1 MPMKKTIFIVR
12 HGETDGNRHRRFIGS
27 TDLPLNDEGRAQV
40 LSLKPLIGSLG
51 FGKCLCSP
59 YLRCRETA
67 GILLEDSP
75 LMPEIEEDIR
85 EADFGKWEGM
95 TFDEISAAYPDNVR
109 RWASFDEEF
118 SFPQGEVLR
127 DFLAR
132 VKSFASQIDT
142 FQDDKILLVTHGGV
156 IRFLLCH
163 WLRLHP
169 RNHIIF
175 ELSLAALTTVK
186 LYDGMG
192 MLAGLNET
200 AAPASR
206 QS

>member
-1 MPMKKTIFIVR
+1 MLMKKTIFIVR

-27 TDLPLNDEGRAQV
+27 TDLPLNGKGRAQV
-40 LSLKPLIGSLG
+40 LSLKPLISSLK

-67 GILLEDSP
+67 QILLEGSQLKPDID
-75 LMPEIEEDIR
+75 ENIR
-85 EADFGKWEGM
+85 EACFGKWEGL
-95 TFDEISAAYPDNVR
+95 TFEEISAAYPDNVR
-109 RWASFDEEF
+109 RWAAFDEDF

-175 ELSLAALTTVK
+175 EIPLAALTTVK

-192 MLAGLNET
+192 MLAGLNER
-200 AAPASR
+200 AAPASV